1 MCQVV
6 ILIFVSSCSFQIF
19 LYSNLPESI
28 VLVEADDVRKRYP
41 LRTKYT
47 PEPSIPHNKRSS
59 YASRGRGIQITLSA
73 TSEPNTSVSKCSF
86 QILL

>member
-19 LYSNLPESI
+19 LYSNLPESM
-28 VLVEADDVRKRYP
+28 VLVEADDVRRLYP

-59 YASRGRGIQITLSA
+59 CASRERGIQMTLSA